1 MKPIR
6 IWTSRNRPLYMP
18 ILQQHT
24 HISRG
29 KTPYLSTQNTTMQQK
44 TTVHPTNTTSPK
56 DTYIKRHKLPYTH
69 ISEMILGTYNPIK
82 KKYTYETNSTRL
94 LIIDYLLWDIYE
106 QTSKTTDFQQI
117 KPLILSRYHKILR
130 LNKKMPKLL
139 AYE

>member
-6 IWTSRNRPLYMP
+6 IWTSRNRPYICPYCNIHIYPEEKHLIFPHRTQQCNKKRQYTQQIQQALRIP
-18 ILQQHT
+18 I
-24 HISRG
+24 S
-29 KTPYLSTQNTTMQQK
+29 ND
-44 TTVHPTNTTSPK
+44 TN
-56 DTYIKRHKLPYTH
+56 YHTH

-117 KPLILSRYHKILR
+117 KPLIISRYHKILR